1 MVRTKFRKERDSLGE
16 LPVPADAYY
25 GIQTLRAIHNFPISG
40 QKCSFSMIR
49 AIAMVKWAAAEANMK
64 CRKLDSAIGKRIQQ
78 AAKEIMAGKFKE
90 QFRIDVFQAGAGTS
104 FNMNAN
110 EVIANRAIE
119 LLGGERGD
127 YRRVHPNDHLN
138 MSQSTNDVFPTSM
151 RLAFL
156 LTFPNLRDS
165 LFHMEKELLAKAT
178 EFDGVIKSGRT
189 HLQDAVP
196 IRLGQEFSGYAEAIK
211 RSRLRIEIATKGLAE
226 IGLGGSA
233 VGTGVNTHF
242 RYHKEVVLALGTIS
256 GLQLVCS
263 TNLIERMQSMAD
275 FVEISGSLRE
285 LAIELIRIA
294 NDIRL
299 LSSGPR
305 TGLSEINLPPLQYG
319 SSIMPGKVN
328 PVMAEVTNMVA
339 FQVMGN
345 DVTIALAAQ
354 AGQLELNVMMPVIA
368 SNLLQSIEILANV
381 IELFSLRCIQGITAN
396 KERCRK
402 YAEESIGLATILNPV
417 IGYESATAVSK
428 KAIRSGR
435 SLKEI
440 IIEEGILSSDQ
451 VNEILNPV
459 QMTGPSAIHF
469 IRRKNN
475 RFPKQ
480 KQNRS

>member
-1 MVRTKFRKERDSLGE
+1 MVKTKFRKERDVLGE
-16 LPVPADAYY
+16 LLVPDNAYY
-25 GIQTLRAIHNFPISG
+25 GIHTLRAIYNFPVSG
-40 QKCSFSMIR
+40 QKSSFQMIR

-64 CRKLDSAIGKRIQQ
+64 CRELDPGIGKRIQQ
-78 AAKEIMAGKFKE
+78 AATEVISGRFNE
-90 QFRIDVFQAGAGTS
+90 QFMVDVFQAGAGTS

-119 LLGGERGD
+119 LLGGKKGD
-127 YRRVHPNDHLN
+127 YRMVHPNDHLN

-151 RLAFL
+151 RIASLILFRK
-156 LTFPNLRDS
+156 LRES
-165 LFHMEKELLAKAT
+165 LFHLEKDLLAKAT

-211 RSRLRIEIATKGLAE
+211 RSRLRIEFATRGLTE

-233 VGTGVNTHF
+233 VGTGVNTHK
-242 RYHKEVVLALGTIS
+242 RYHKEAVLALKKIS
-256 GLQLVCS
+256 GLQLFCS
-263 TNLIERMQSMAD
+263 SNLIERMQSMAD
-275 FVEISGSLRE
+275 FVELSGSLRE
-285 LAIELIRIA
+285 LAVELIRIV

-305 TGLSEINLPPLQYG
+305 TGLSEINLPAVQAG

-368 SNLLQSIEILANV
+368 SNLLLSIEILANV
-381 IELFSLRCIQGITAN
+381 IELFSLRCVQGITAN
-396 KERCRK
+396 EERCRK
-402 YAEESIGLATILNPV
+402 YAEESIGLVTILNPI
-417 IGYESATAVSK
+417 IGYEAAAAVSK
-428 KAIRSGR
+428 DAIRSGK
-435 SLKEI
+435 SPKEV
-440 IIEEGILSSDQ
+440 IIEKGILSPDQ
-451 VNEILNPV
+451 VNQLLNPG
-459 QMTGPSAIHF
+459 QMTRPLATSSVK
-469 IRRKNN
+469 RKNN
-475 RFPKQ
+475 RTRRQ
-480 KQNRS
+480 KRNLS